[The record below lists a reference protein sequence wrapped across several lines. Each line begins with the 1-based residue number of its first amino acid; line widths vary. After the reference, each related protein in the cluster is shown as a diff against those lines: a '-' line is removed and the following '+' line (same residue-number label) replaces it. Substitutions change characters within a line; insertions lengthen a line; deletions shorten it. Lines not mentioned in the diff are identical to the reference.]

1 MSQFKKDA
9 VVVHFK
15 FGRGRVRMDDGASVL
30 VRFEHGLEECLPSD
44 LELIESLGER
54 AIEAK
59 FDPALNVVTRIL
71 SNCILSVND
80 AWGCF
85 PAQE

>member
-30 VRFEHGLEECLPSD
+30 VRFEHGLEECLPREIAYSVG
-44 LELIESLGER
+44 IETSLGLGQGC
-54 AIEAK
+54 AK
-59 FDPALNVVTRIL
+59 VYAEEFEDKFKAKGIHYEHR
-71 SNCILSVND
+71 
-80 AWGCF
+80 
-85 PAQE
+85 